1 MSPPQPPSASYLLD
15 IDTDSENSVTEDL
28 AVVTP
33 PRVME
38 EGLSPIALNK
48 KANKRKK
55 KRKKKKSSAERR
67 VHYGDVSV
75 REHGRCLGTD
85 VVPLDGGWPLGIS
98 GKVVN
103 EYQVAATVDEFEER
117 RQQELRDR
125 WSTIMASYINDNED
139 QSQSPLNPP
148 TGILETRQFDY
159 RRKTK
164 NPLFG
169 PLNEEDRMRLLV
181 MSNSEDDS
189 SLAKSLNKSSLT
201 KQSQARVRSN
211 SMQHNPSDFKSAGH
225 TTTGRSRS
233 NSEQFYCD
241 AYPSSDVLHVRNELE
256 QIRVRRTLEGSTGCK
271 CRKLDVY
278 LAPADG
284 GGKKAQ
290 HRRMNER
297 KVKEELR
304 KRGKLPSQQCTRA
317 ELEQLL
323 HDVVITEPCCWGEDC
338 FCKRNGIGC
347 QADSCSCWLD
357 SHQRKGYSGDKEV
370 YTSVESV
377 RERCGNNMYAV
388 DLDAIHDYRLQFCH
402 VIKSDTPN

>member
-1 MSPPQPPSASYLLD
+1 
-15 IDTDSENSVTEDL
+15 
-28 AVVTP
+28 
-33 PRVME
+33 ME
-38 EGLSPIALNK
+38 EGVSHIVLDK
-48 KANKRKK
+48 KAKKRKK
-55 KRKKKKSSAERR
+55 KRKKKKASAERR
-67 VHYGDVSV
+67 VHFGDVSV
-75 REHGRCLGTD
+75 REHERCLGTD

-98 GKVVN
+98 GKVVD

-125 WSTIMASYINDNED
+125 WSTVMARDINTSENE
-139 QSQSPLNPP
+139 SQSPLNPP
-148 TGILETRQFDY
+148 TDILETRQFDY
-159 RRKTK
+159 RKNTK

-169 PLNEEDRMRLLV
+169 PLSEDDRMRLLV
-181 MSNSEDDS
+181 MSNTEEDS
-189 SLAKSLNKSSLT
+189 CGPKSLNKSSLT

-211 SMQHNPSDFKSAGH
+211 SIQRNPSDNKSSGH
-225 TTTGRSRS
+225 TTSRRIRS
-233 NSEQFYCD
+233 NSEQFYSD

-256 QIRVRRTLEGSTGCK
+256 QIRVHRTLEGSTGCI

-323 HDVVITEPCCWGEDC
+323 HDVVLTEPCCWGEDC

-370 YTSVESV
+370 YPSVESV

-388 DLDAIHDYRLQFCH
+388 DLDAIHEFRLQFCH
-402 VIKSDTPN
+402 VIECDTSN